1 MATINIRYN
10 PSISVFFNSDG
21 KLVIGDV
28 NGDYGNGNENGWGG
42 FNPPKNSITS
52 ATFILSNQ
60 AKGDGYLL
68 TGGNDSYDLL
78 AAGLYDTTSQIL
90 IDADVY
96 TDIINFFTLET
107 RENSNTQFEKGIY
120 TLGFYIE
127 GTYTAGFDTVNWQ
140 TDVYNSPVYITDI
153 VNLNSN
159 CIENILE
166 TNSFAKSCKKTKKF
180 TNLNRYL
187 NMLYEFQKYNTFSGL
202 LVSDYTQRVVKIG
215 NILTEIEGLCNG
227 KNKCKC

>member
-1 MATINIRYN
+1 MATINIKYN
-10 PSISVFFNSDG
+10 PSVSVFFNSDG
-21 KLVIGDV
+21 KLVIGDI

-42 FNPPKNSITS
+42 FNPPKSSITV

-60 AKGDGYLL
+60 ANGDGYLL

-78 AAGLYDTTSQIL
+78 ADGLYNTTSQLL
-90 IDADVY
+90 ISAGIY
-96 TDIINFFTLET
+96 TDIINVYTLET
-107 RENSNTQFEKGIY
+107 RSNADVQFERGIY
-120 TLGFYIE
+120 VVSFSIQ
-127 GTYTAGFDTVNWQ
+127 GTYTFAGDTINWQ
-140 TDVYNSPVYITDI
+140 TDIYNSPVYIADV

-159 CIENILE
+159 CIENILK
-166 TNSFAKSCKKTKKF
+166 TNSFAKRCKKTKKF

-187 NMLYEFQKYNTFSGL
+187 NMLYEFQEYNTLSGS
-202 LVSDYTQRVVKIG
+202 LVNDYLQRVVKIG